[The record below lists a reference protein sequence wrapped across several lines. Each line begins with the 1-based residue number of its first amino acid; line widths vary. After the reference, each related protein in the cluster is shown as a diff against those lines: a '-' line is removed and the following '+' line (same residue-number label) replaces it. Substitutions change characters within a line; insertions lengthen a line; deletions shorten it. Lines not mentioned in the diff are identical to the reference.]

1 MEADLVVVGY
11 GAAGGAAAVAAI
23 QAGASVIVLER
34 APAGGGSSRN
44 SGGSIALGGGDTQTA
59 VATGVGGMQP
69 PGTGVMPRP
78 VTGTPHFG
86 ATDSKPVEQVRQLVQ
101 CGGTMYAVGSFSR
114 ILQRGR
120 VFKRHNVFSF
130 RATSPFTVRF
140 TMRMPLPWEVFQPM
154 PGSLAIQAIC
164 PFTVRCLSTVESM
177 ITIEL

>member
-1 MEADLVVVGY
+1 MRSYLLALVVG
-11 GAAGGAAAVAAI
+11 VA
-23 QAGASVIVLER
+23 
-34 APAGGGSSRN
+34 
-44 SGGSIALGGGDTQTA
+44 SIALGGRDTQTA

-130 RATSPFTVRF
+130 RATSPFTVRSWA
-140 TMRMPLPWEVFQPM
+140 PNVD
-154 PGSLAIQAIC
+154 G
-164 PFTVRCLSTVESM
+164 TVNSIAFRRGKCSHAY
-177 ITIEL
+177 IG